1 MYLRGDMNKIDVSS
15 HTFTLSPAS
24 HSDSSARSASGQ
36 RPEPGRRL
44 IVLFPASE
52 TDTPDLEQRIW
63 EIARSLNLN
72 VLLLGLTNDFDEESH
87 LRRKLV
93 TMAAMI
99 KDPNV
104 STDIIVEHGNDWV
117 KQVRKIWQVGDIVA
131 CYAGQKVG
139 LGRRPLEQVLKSSL
153 ETTIYILSDYQPVKK
168 QKRTFLSQFFFCL
181 GLLAIVGGFLWAEV
195 KIVQMPQDW
204 AHDVLIY
211 ACIVVEIILIFL
223 WNSLFM

>member
-1 MYLRGDMNKIDVSS
+1 MNKLDVSP

-24 HSDSSARSASGQ
+24 HSDPSIHSTSGQ
-36 RPEPGRRL
+36 RPKPARL

-72 VLLLGLTNDFDEESH
+72 VLLLGLTNDFDEESY

-104 STDIIVEHGNDWV
+104 STDIMVEHGNDWV
-117 KQVRKIWQVGDIVA
+117 KHVKKVWQTGDIVA

-139 LGRRPLEQVLKSSL
+139 LIRRPLDQVLSSNL
-153 ETTIYILSDYQPVKK
+153 KGPIYILSDYHPARNPNSKFIS
-168 QKRTFLSQFFFCL
+168 RALFWL
-181 GLLAIVGGFLWAEV
+181 GSLGIIGGFLWAEV
-195 KIVQMPQDW
+195 EIVRMPQDW
-204 AHDVLIY
+204 AHTSLLY
-211 ACIVVEIILIFL
+211 LGIFL
-223 WNSLFM
+223 EIGLLWVWNSIFG